1 MNCGRTTF
9 HLTNTQRKAN
19 LTNGEKMKELMDSF
33 INNSTSALLEYFD
46 KYKNKKLMKR
56 EDYKRLH
63 NQIHEIFNKYPDIQK
78 FIEDEQLMD
87 FTEKEKKMELNFLDL
102 QEDIGTLELIEAFN
116 WDKKKCLILI
126 KKNKNNLDREA

>member
-1 MNCGRTTF
+1 
-9 HLTNTQRKAN
+9 
-19 LTNGEKMKELMDSF
+19 MKELMDSF

-87 FTEKEKKMELNFLDL
+87 FTEEEKKMELNFLDL